1 MMGETVE
8 VSAQRC
14 VELVLLGLSIADER
28 LQATQQS
35 IREVCA
41 ERLATSKWT
50 GVEEMAHWGA
60 CTDHALQQVR
70 KATPD
75 RGTIARLAVQITE
88 AHAAAGED
96 ETAREWRTIA
106 AALEEGCEDE

>member
-1 MMGETVE
+1 MSERVE

-14 VELVLLGLSIADER
+14 MELVLLGLSIADKR

-41 ERLATSKWT
+41 ERLAASKWT
-50 GVEEMAHWGA
+50 SVEEMAHWGA

-70 KATPD
+70 RTPD
-75 RGTIARLAVQITE
+75 RGTIARLAAQIAD
-88 AHAAAGED
+88 AHTTAGED
-96 ETAREWRTIA
+96 EAAREWRTIA
-106 AALEEGCEDE
+106 DALKGGCDDGE